1 MLRPPRRGHCLV
13 VVIFVR
19 GQDGAG
25 SPGANSRELE
35 SGPRAEVMLVADS
48 GRTLAVFP
56 TFSLPLV
63 PPTGRT

>member
-1 MLRPPRRGHCLV
+1 M
-13 VVIFVR
+13 VIFVR

>member
-25 SPGANSRELE
+25 SPGANSREVE
-35 SGPRAEVMLVADS
+35 SGPSAEVPLVAES
-48 GRTLAVFP
+48 GRSLAVFP
-56 TFSLPLV
+56 PSVSL
-63 PPTGRT
+63 

>member
-1 MLRPPRRGHCLV
+1 M
-13 VVIFVR
+13 FVR

-25 SPGANSRELE
+25 SPGANSREVE
-35 SGPRAEVMLVADS
+35 SGPSAEVPLVAES
-48 GRTLAVFP
+48 GRALAVFP

>member
-1 MLRPPRRGHCLV
+1 M
-13 VVIFVR
+13 FVR

-56 TFSLPLV
+56 IFSLPLV

>member
-1 MLRPPRRGHCLV
+1 MLV
-13 VVIFVR
+13 TFVR

-35 SGPRAEVMLVADS
+35 SGPRAEVPLVAES
-48 GRTLAVFP
+48 GSILAVFP

-63 PPTGRT
+63 PTSGRT